1 MPFFKELRRAGRVS
15 GYLLLFWL
23 AAGIAAPQAAA
34 QVFSTDLAQAGP
46 GRIPDIRVEG
56 AQRVDAETVRSYLTV
71 RVGDPYDPEE
81 LNESLKSLFAT
92 GYFSDVTFGRD
103 GNTLIVRVTE
113 NPIINRVAFE
123 GNRRIEDATL
133 SQEVQSK
140 PRVVYTRTRVQ
151 NDVKRILDV
160 YRRSGRFGANVVP
173 KIIPLEQNRVDLVF
187 EISEG
192 EQTDI
197 DRIVFIGNEQFDDG
211 DLRSE
216 IRTTESRWWRFLSS
230 DDIYDPD
237 RIALDRELLR
247 KFYLREGYADFRVV
261 SAVAELAPDGS
272 AFILTFTLEEGER
285 YRFGEIDLVSK
296 LPDLQT
302 DQLRPFV
309 RPVTGEWYNSDLV
322 EETVEAL
329 TEEIG
334 RYGYA
339 FVDVRPRVTRQRD
352 DRMVD
357 VTFEIG
363 EGPRVY
369 VDRIEIEGNVRTLDR
384 VIRREFRLAEGD
396 AFNTAKLRR
405 SRQRLRNLGFFE
417 SVEVNNVPSDQPD
430 RTTIKVEVQEQATGE
445 ISLGAGYSSTQGPLA
460 DIGIRERNL
469 LGRGQDLRVGIQA
482 SGRQQQIDLSFTEP
496 YFLERNLLA
505 GFDLFHVVRDNSDES
520 SFDLTTSGFS
530 LRAGYRITESL
541 SQRWRYTLR
550 RDDIDPG
557 SDASRFVRAEEG
569 VDLTSAIGHELVYDK
584 RDSRFDPTEGYS
596 LSLSNEIAGLG
607 GDVYYARTEIGGGH
621 YLPLWDETVLGVSG
635 RAGYIIG
642 LGQDVGL
649 NDRFQKGGD
658 SFRGFS
664 ISGIGPRDVTTDDAL
679 GGNQYA
685 IGTVELSFPLGL
697 PEEYGFKGRVFSD
710 FGTLSGIDDS
720 GPEIDKASGLRVS
733 VGVGVTWRSPFGPLR
748 VDFGHPVVKEDVDEV
763 DNVLFSFGT
772 RF

>member
-1 MPFFKELRRAGRVS
+1 MGRAFAPLVLVCLFAGVGAS
-15 GYLLLFWL
+15 GAF
-23 AAGIAAPQAAA
+23 A
-34 QVFSTDLAQAGP
+34 QLYATDLAQVDP
-46 GRIPDIRVEG
+46 GTIQNIRVEG
-56 AQRVDAETVRSYLTV
+56 AQRVDVETVRSYLTI
-71 RVGDPYDPEE
+71 RAGDPYDPEE
-81 LNESLKSLFAT
+81 LNQSLKALFAT
-92 GYFSDVTFGRD
+92 GYFSDVTFRREG
-103 GNTLIVRVTE
+103 GTLVVQVVE

-123 GNRRIEDATL
+123 GNQRIDDETL
-133 SQEVQSK
+133 GQEVQSK

-151 NDVKRILDV
+151 SDVKRILDV
-160 YRRSGRFGANVVP
+160 YRRSGRFAANVVP

-197 DRIVFIGNEQFDDG
+197 DRIVFIGNKIFDDG

-261 SAVAELAPDGS
+261 SSVAELTPDRS
-272 AFILTFTLEEGER
+272 AFVLTFTVEEGER
-285 YRFGEIDLVSK
+285 YRYGNVDLVSK

-302 DQLRPFV
+302 DQLQAFV
-309 RPVTGEWYNSDLV
+309 QPVSGEWYNAD
-322 EETVEAL
+322 EIEATVEAL

-339 FVDVRPRVTRQRD
+339 FVDVRPRVSRR
-352 DRMVD
+352 REENLVD
-357 VTFEIG
+357 VTFEVG

-396 AFNTAKLRR
+396 AFNTAKLQR
-405 SRQRLRNLGFFE
+405 SRQRIRNLGFFE
-417 SVEVNNVPSDQPD
+417 RVEVTNVPSDQPD

-445 ISLGAGYSSTQGPLA
+445 LSLGAGFSSTQGPLA

-469 LGRGQDLRVGIQA
+469 LGRGQDLRAGVQI
-482 SGRQQQIDLSFTEP
+482 SGRQQQVDLSFTEP
-496 YFLERNLLA
+496 YFLDRNLLA
-505 GFDLFHVVRDNSDES
+505 GVDLFHVVRDNSDES

-541 SQRWRYTLR
+541 SQRWKYTLR
-550 RDDIDPG
+550 RDEIDPG

-569 VDLTSAIGHELVYDK
+569 VDLTSSIGQELVYDK
-584 RDSRFDPTEGYS
+584 RDSRFDPTEGYF
-596 LSLSNEIAGLG
+596 LSLSNEIAGIG
-607 GDVYYARTEIGGGH
+607 GDVYYARTEVGAGQ
-621 YLPLWDETVLGVSG
+621 YLPLWDEIILGLRG
-635 RAGYIIG
+635 RAGYIVG
-642 LGQDVGL
+642 LGQEVGL

-664 ISGIGPRDVTTDDAL
+664 ISGIGPRDTTTDDAL

-685 IGTVELSFPLGL
+685 IGTVEVAFPLGL
-697 PEEYGFKGRVFSD
+697 PEEYGFKGRLFSD
-710 FGTLSGIDDS
+710 FGTMSGIDDS
-720 GPEIDKASGLRVS
+720 GFEIDEADGFRLS
-733 VGVGVTWRSPFGPLR
+733 VGFGVTWRSPFGPLR
-748 VDFGHPVVKEDVDEV
+748 VDIAQPVIKEDVDEV

>member
-1 MPFFKELRRAGRVS
+1 MQFFRDWRRAGRIS

-23 AAGIAAPQAAA
+23 VASVAAPDAAA
-34 QVFSTDLAQAGP
+34 QFFSADIAQAGP
-46 GRIPDIRVEG
+46 GAIQDIRVEG

-71 RVGDPYDPEE
+71 RPGDPFDPSE
-81 LNESLKSLFAT
+81 LNESLKSLFGT
-92 GYFSDVTFGRD
+92 GYFSDVTFGRE

-123 GNRRIEDATL
+123 GNRRIEDETL

-192 EQTDI
+192 EQTEI
-197 DRIVFIGNEQFDDG
+197 DRIVFIGNEKFDDG

-261 SAVAELAPDGS
+261 SSVAELSPDGS
-272 AFILTFTLEEGER
+272 AFILTFTVEEGER

-322 EETVEAL
+322 EETVQAL

-339 FVDVRPRVTRQRD
+339 FVDVRPRVTRRRD
-352 DRMVD
+352 ERMVD

-396 AFNTAKLRR
+396 AFNTAKLQR

-417 SVEVNNVPSDQPD
+417 RVEVTNVPSDQPD

-482 SGRQQQIDLSFTEP
+482 SGRQQQVDLSFTEP

-584 RDSRFDPTEGYS
+584 RDSRFDPTEGYF

-621 YLPLWDETVLGVSG
+621 YLPLWEETVLGVSG
-635 RAGYIIG
+635 RAGYIVG

-720 GPEIDKASGLRVS
+720 GPEIDKAGGLRVS